1 MDSSDSKMDERKDE
15 IKQIKALLGN
25 LQHQNIDGFLTGL
38 GTVDKVSLD
47 NKTVS
52 GVNGNE
58 KEFKGTIMQHAVVSG
73 HLDFVNALLEKDIN
87 ADIGDAGQEPILLA
101 AEYAHHEILGS
112 LMKALK
118 PEHFGVS
125 TPWGENVL
133 HIGG

>member
-125 TPWGENVL
+125 SPWGENVL
-133 HIGG
+133 HIGA

>member
-1 MDSSDSKMDERKDE
+1 MDERKDE

-25 LQHQNIDGFLTGL
+25 LQHQDIDGFLTGL

-47 NKTVS
+47 NKTVD
-52 GVNGNE
+52 GVNENNT
-58 KEFKGTIMQHAVVSG
+58 EFKGTIMQHAVVSG
-73 HLDFVNALLEKDIN
+73 HLDFVNAMLQNDIN
-87 ADIGDAGQEPILLA
+87 ANIGDAGQEPILLA

-125 TPWGENVL
+125 SPWGENVL
-133 HIGG
+133 HIGA

>member
-1 MDSSDSKMDERKDE
+1 MDERKDD

-25 LQHQNIDGFLTGL
+25 LQLQNIDGFLTGL
-38 GTVDKVSLD
+38 GTVDKVSVD

>member
-1 MDSSDSKMDERKDE
+1 MDERRDE

-25 LQHQNIDGFLTGL
+25 LQHQDIDGFLTGL

-47 NKTVS
+47 NKTVD
-52 GVNGNE
+52 GVNENNT
-58 KEFKGTIMQHAVVSG
+58 EFKGTIMQHAVVSG
-73 HLDFVNALLEKDIN
+73 HLDFVNALLQNDIN
-87 ADIGDAGQEPILLA
+87 ANIGDAGQEPILLA

-125 TPWGENVL
+125 SPWGENVL
-133 HIGG
+133 HIGA

>member
-38 GTVDKVSLD
+38 GTVDKVSLH

-133 HIGG
+133 HIGA

>member
-1 MDSSDSKMDERKDE
+1 MDERKDE

-25 LQHQNIDGFLTGL
+25 LQHQDIDGFLTGL

-47 NKTVS
+47 NKTVD
-52 GVNGNE
+52 GVNENNT
-58 KEFKGTIMQHAVVSG
+58 EFKGTIMQHAVVSG
-73 HLDFVNALLEKDIN
+73 HLDFVNALLQNDIN
-87 ADIGDAGQEPILLA
+87 ANIGDAGQEPILLA

-125 TPWGENVL
+125 SPWGENVL
-133 HIGG
+133 HIGA

>member
-1 MDSSDSKMDERKDE
+1 MDERRDE

-25 LQHQNIDGFLTGL
+25 LQHQDIDGFLTGL

-47 NKTVS
+47 NKTVD
-52 GVNGNE
+52 GVNENDT
-58 KEFKGTIMQHAVVSG
+58 EFKGTIMQHAVVSG
-73 HLDFVNALLEKDIN
+73 HLDFVNAMLQNDIN
-87 ADIGDAGQEPILLA
+87 ANIGDAGQQPILLA

-125 TPWGENVL
+125 SPWGENVL
-133 HIGG
+133 HIGA

>member
-1 MDSSDSKMDERKDE
+1 MDERRDE

-25 LQHQNIDGFLTGL
+25 LQHQDIDGFLTGL

-47 NKTVS
+47 NKTVD
-52 GVNGNE
+52 GVNENNT
-58 KEFKGTIMQHAVVSG
+58 EFKGTIMQHAVVSG
-73 HLDFVNALLEKDIN
+73 HLDFVNAMLQNDIN
-87 ADIGDAGQEPILLA
+87 ANIGDAGQQPILLA

-125 TPWGENVL
+125 SPWGENVL
-133 HIGG
+133 HIGA

>member
-1 MDSSDSKMDERKDE
+1 MDERRDE

-25 LQHQNIDGFLTGL
+25 LQHQDIDGFLTGL

-47 NKTVS
+47 NKTVD
-52 GVNGNE
+52 GVNENDT
-58 KEFKGTIMQHAVVSG
+58 EFKGTIMQHAVVSG
-73 HLDFVNALLEKDIN
+73 HLDFVNAMLQNDIN
-87 ADIGDAGQEPILLA
+87 ANIGDAGQEPILLA

-125 TPWGENVL
+125 SPWGENVL
-133 HIGG
+133 HIGA

>member
-1 MDSSDSKMDERKDE
+1 MDEGKDE

-25 LQHQNIDGFLTGL
+25 LQHQNLDGFLTGL
-38 GTVDKVSLD
+38 ERLDKVSLD

-52 GVNGNE
+52 GVNENNTE
-58 KEFKGTIMQHAVVSG
+58 LKGTIMQHAVVSG
-73 HLDFVNALLEKDIN
+73 HLDFVNALLQYGIN
-87 ADIGDAGQEPILLA
+87 ANIGDDGRQPILLA

-118 PEHFGVS
+118 PGHFGVS

-133 HIGG
+133 HIGA

>member
-1 MDSSDSKMDERKDE
+1 MDEREDE
-15 IKQIKALLGN
+15 TKQIKALLGN
-25 LQHQNIDGFLTGL
+25 LQRQNIDGFLTGL

-47 NKTVS
+47 TKAVS
-52 GVNGNE
+52 GLNINNT
-58 KEFKGTIMQHAVVSG
+58 EFKGTIMQHAVVSG
-73 HLDFVNALLEKDIN
+73 HLDVVNVLLENDIN
-87 ADIGDAGQEPILLA
+87 ANIGDAGQEPILLA

-133 HIGG
+133 HIGA

>member
-1 MDSSDSKMDERKDE
+1 MDERKDE
-15 IKQIKALLGN
+15 IKQIEALLGN
-25 LQHQNIDGFLTGL
+25 LQLQNIDGFLAGL

-47 NKTVS
+47 NETVS
-52 GVNGNE
+52 GVIEN
-58 KEFKGTIMQHAVVSG
+58 KIEFKGTILQHAVVSG
-73 HLDFVNALLEKDIN
+73 HLDFVNALLEKDIS

-125 TPWGENVL
+125 TPWGENVM
-133 HIGG
+133 HIGA

>member
-1 MDSSDSKMDERKDE
+1 MDERRDE

-25 LQHQNIDGFLTGL
+25 LQHQDIDGFLTGL

-47 NKTVS
+47 NKTVD
-52 GVNGNE
+52 GVNENNT
-58 KEFKGTIMQHAVVSG
+58 EFKGTIMQHAVVSG
-73 HLDFVNALLEKDIN
+73 HLDFVNAMLQNDIN
-87 ADIGDAGQEPILLA
+87 ANIGDAGQEPILLA

-125 TPWGENVL
+125 SPWGENVL
-133 HIGG
+133 HIGA

>member
-38 GTVDKVSLD
+38 GTVGKVSLD

-52 GVNGNE
+52 GLNE
-58 KEFKGTIMQHAVVSG
+58 NKIEFKGTIMQHAVVSG
-73 HLDFVNALLEKDIN
+73 NLEFVNALLQNDISAN
-87 ADIGDAGQEPILLA
+87 IGDAGQDPILLA

-118 PEHFGVS
+118 PEHFGAS

-133 HIGG
+133 HIGA